1 MRYIFILFV
10 LISCSN
16 NNNLH
21 LSNLELLDDIMIEH
35 DELMMEMKD
44 LKNLKNGLGNKMEE
58 NLEDQYKDRAKIVID
73 NLDDAHNSMM
83 TFMKEFSDV
92 FPFDSYPMSKEKHKN
107 MSDEELK
114 DVNNKLKSFQD
125 KIIIVSEK
133 FSSSKQRASR
143 MLN

>member
-1 MRYIFILFV
+1 MRYIFILFF

-44 LKNLKNGLGNKMEE
+44 LKNFKNGLSNKMEE

-83 TFMKEFSDV
+83 SFMKEFSDV

>member
-1 MRYIFILFV
+1 MRYIFILFF

-16 NNNLH
+16 NNNIH
-21 LSNLELLDDIMIEH
+21 LSNLELLDNIMIEH

>member
-1 MRYIFILFV
+1 MRYILILFF

-16 NNNLH
+16 NNNIH
-21 LSNLELLDDIMIEH
+21 LSNLELLDNIMIEH

-44 LKNLKNGLGNKMEE
+44 LKNFKNALGNRMEE

-83 TFMKEFSDV
+83 SFMKEFSDV

>member
-1 MRYIFILFV
+1 MRYIFILFF

-44 LKNLKNGLGNKMEE
+44 LKNFKNALGNRMEE

-83 TFMKEFSDV
+83 SFMKEFSDV

>member
-10 LISCSN
+10 LISCSY

-21 LSNLELLDDIMIEH
+21 LSNLELLDGIMVEH

-44 LKNLKNGLGNKMEE
+44 LKNLKNGLSNKMEE
-58 NLEDQYKDRAKIVID
+58 NLEDQYQDRAKIVID

-83 TFMKEFSDV
+83 SFMKEFSDV

>member
-1 MRYIFILFV
+1 MRYIFILFF

-21 LSNLELLDDIMIEH
+21 LSNLELLDDIMVEH

-44 LKNLKNGLGNKMEE
+44 LKNLKNALSNKMEE
-58 NLEDQYKDRAKIVID
+58 NLEDQYQDRAKIVID

-83 TFMKEFSDV
+83 SFMKEFSDV

>member
-1 MRYIFILFV
+1 MRYIFILFF

-21 LSNLELLDDIMIEH
+21 LSNLELLDNIMIEH

-44 LKNLKNGLGNKMEE
+44 LKNFKNALGNRMEE

-83 TFMKEFSDV
+83 SFMKEFSDV

>member
-1 MRYIFILFV
+1 MRYIFILFI

-21 LSNLELLDDIMIEH
+21 LSNLELLDNIMIEH

-44 LKNLKNGLGNKMEE
+44 LKNFKNALGNRMEE
-58 NLEDQYKDRAKIVID
+58 NLEDQYKDRAKIVIG

-83 TFMKEFSDV
+83 SFMKEFSDV

>member
-1 MRYIFILFV
+1 MRYIFILFF

-16 NNNLH
+16 NNNIH

-44 LKNLKNGLGNKMEE
+44 LKNFKNALGNRMEE

-83 TFMKEFSDV
+83 SFMKEFSDV

>member
-1 MRYIFILFV
+1 MRYIFILFF

-44 LKNLKNGLGNKMEE
+44 LKNFKNALGNRMVE
-58 NLEDQYKDRAKIVID
+58 NLEDQFKDRAKLVID

-83 TFMKEFSDV
+83 SFMKEFSDV

>member
-16 NNNLH
+16 NNNFH

-44 LKNLKNGLGNKMEE
+44 LKNFKNALGNRIEE
-58 NLEDQYKDRAKIVID
+58 NLEDQFKDRAKIVID

-83 TFMKEFSDV
+83 SFMKEFSDV

>member
-1 MRYIFILFV
+1 MRYILILFF

-44 LKNLKNGLGNKMEE
+44 LKNFKNALGNRMEE

-83 TFMKEFSDV
+83 SFMKEFSDV

>member
-44 LKNLKNGLGNKMEE
+44 LKNFKNALGNRMEE

-83 TFMKEFSDV
+83 SFMKEFSDV

>member
-1 MRYIFILFV
+1 MRYIFILFF

-44 LKNLKNGLGNKMEE
+44 LKNFKNALGNRIEE

-83 TFMKEFSDV
+83 SFMKEFSDV

>member
-1 MRYIFILFV
+1 
-10 LISCSN
+10 
-16 NNNLH
+16 
-21 LSNLELLDDIMIEH
+21 MIEH

-44 LKNLKNGLGNKMEE
+44 LKNLKNGLSNKMEE

-83 TFMKEFSDV
+83 SFMKEFSDV

>member
-1 MRYIFILFV
+1 MRYIFILFF

-44 LKNLKNGLGNKMEE
+44 LKNFKNALGNRIEE
-58 NLEDQYKDRAKIVID
+58 NLEDQFKDRAKIVID

-83 TFMKEFSDV
+83 SFMKEFSDV

>member
-1 MRYIFILFV
+1 MRYIFILFF

-16 NNNLH
+16 NNNIH
-21 LSNLELLDDIMIEH
+21 LSNLELLDNIMIEH

-44 LKNLKNGLGNKMEE
+44 LKNFKNALGNRMEE

-83 TFMKEFSDV
+83 SFMKEFSDV

-114 DVNNKLKSFQD
+114 DVNDKLKIFQD
-125 KIIIVSEK
+125 KIIVVSEK

>member
-1 MRYIFILFV
+1 MRYIFILFF

-44 LKNLKNGLGNKMEE
+44 LKNFKNALGNRMEE
-58 NLEDQYKDRAKIVID
+58 NLEDQFKDRAKIVID

-83 TFMKEFSDV
+83 SFMKEFSDV

>member
-1 MRYIFILFV
+1 MRYIFILFF

-44 LKNLKNGLGNKMEE
+44 LKNFKNALGNRMEE

-83 TFMKEFSDV
+83 SFMKEFSDV

-133 FSSSKQRASR
+133 YSSSKQRASR

>member
-44 LKNLKNGLGNKMEE
+44 LKNFKNALGNRMEE

-83 TFMKEFSDV
+83 SFMKEFSDI

>member
-1 MRYIFILFV
+1 MRYIFILFF

-16 NNNLH
+16 NNNIH
-21 LSNLELLDDIMIEH
+21 LSNLELLDNIMIEH

-44 LKNLKNGLGNKMEE
+44 LKNFKNALGNRMEE

-83 TFMKEFSDV
+83 SFMKEFSDV

>member
-44 LKNLKNGLGNKMEE
+44 LKNFKNALGNRIEE
-58 NLEDQYKDRAKIVID
+58 NLEDQFKDRAKIVID

-83 TFMKEFSDV
+83 SFMKEFSDV

>member
-44 LKNLKNGLGNKMEE
+44 LKNFKNALGNTMVE

-83 TFMKEFSDV
+83 SFMKEFSDV

>member
-1 MRYIFILFV
+1 MRYILILFF

-21 LSNLELLDDIMIEH
+21 LSNLELLDNIMIEH

-44 LKNLKNGLGNKMEE
+44 LKNFKNALGNRMEE

-83 TFMKEFSDV
+83 SFMKEFSDV

>member
-44 LKNLKNGLGNKMEE
+44 LKNFKNALGNRMEE
-58 NLEDQYKDRAKIVID
+58 NLEDQFKDRAKIVID

-83 TFMKEFSDV
+83 SFMKEFSDV

>member
-1 MRYIFILFV
+1 MRYIFILFF

-44 LKNLKNGLGNKMEE
+44 LKNLKNGLSNKMEE

-83 TFMKEFSDV
+83 SFMKEFSDV